1 MHWQSSSAFAHAYKH
16 VFARQCYGDLKAQ
29 MQESMDHTAPD
40 WIVEE
45 WLCRY
50 VAHCMPIGGPQ
61 QLVATP
67 LSMVVDTLEE
77 AYRRAGEAME
87 SARELF
93 EERLMWIEIE
103 TLDRAGQWNAVRRYY
118 PHSFR

>member
-1 MHWQSSSAFAHAYKH
+1 
-16 VFARQCYGDLKAQ
+16 
-29 MQESMDHTAPD
+29 MDPTASD

-50 VAHCMPIGGPQ
+50 VAYCTPIGGPAQ
-61 QLVATP
+61 VVVSP

>member
-1 MHWQSSSAFAHAYKH
+1 MEAKT
-16 VFARQCYGDLKAQ
+16 
-29 MQESMDHTAPD
+29 QEIMDPTASD

-50 VAHCMPIGGPQ
+50 VAYCTPIGGPAQ
-61 QLVATP
+61 VVISP

-93 EERLMWIEIE
+93 EERLMWIEVE